1 MSFYMTFDNGKT
13 NRNFH
18 IEIAERPSIPIAED
32 NVEYIQIPGKDENL
46 TRKDGFNNR
55 QLQVQFSF
63 SDKTNLIGY
72 MRPFIS
78 QLRNSKSFY
87 FSDDT
92 SIEYRIKNVIISDI
106 EREVRILGTFT
117 VTFVIDPFCY
127 YRNVATIDAKSV
139 PSFTNIGDFY
149 SKPYIKVT
157 CNGTITDAQLVVND
171 LIMKFKTITDFI
183 EIDSAIRKCYK
194 GNPSNSLGSTVEAS
208 DYPILKTGINNIN
221 CSSNI
226 THVYIEPRWRCF

>member
-18 IEIAERPSIPIAED
+18 VEIAERPSIPIAED
-32 NVEYIQIPGKDENL
+32 NVEYIKVPGKDENL

-63 SDKTNLIGY
+63 SNKTNLIGY
-72 MRPFIS
+72 IRPFIT
-78 QLRNSKSFY
+78 QLREAKSFY

-92 SIEYRIKNVIISDI
+92 SVEYIIKNVIIGDI
-106 EREVRILGTFT
+106 EREVRILGKFT
-117 VTFVIDPFCY
+117 VTFVVGPFCY
-127 YRNVATIDAKSV
+127 YRNVSIVDAISIR
-139 PSFTNIGDFY
+139 SFTNMGDYY

-157 CNGTITDAQLVVND
+157 CNGTVTDAQLIVND
-171 LIMKFKTITDFI
+171 LIMKFRTITDFI
-183 EIDSAIRKCYK
+183 EIDSEIRKCYK
-194 GNPSNSLGSTVEAS
+194 GSPSNNLGNTVEAN
-208 DYPILKTGINNIN
+208 DYPILKPGINNIS

-226 THVYIEPRWRCF
+226 THVYINPRWRCF